1 MIGGFFFMKD
11 KQEYDNG
18 RQLHIEDYLQE
29 NKLETEDI
37 AKVPSILDVSPLK
50 EIDTKTVTNELL
62 EKILS
67 RDNMNLAFK
76 RVKANKGASGID
88 NMTVDELL
96 QYLKENGEQIKE
108 SIRNGKYNPKAVR
121 RVEIPKADGS
131 KRKLGIPTVVD
142 RVIQQAIAQQLSII
156 YEPIFS
162 ENSYGFITNRSC
174 HDAIL
179 KAKEIMNN
187 GYKWVVDLDL
197 EKFFDTV
204 NQDLL
209 ISIIRKTVNEDKV
222 VSLLRKYLQAGVLV
236 NGVFEKTDKGTPQG
250 GNISPILSNI
260 MLNELDKELEK
271 RGLQFVRYADD
282 CVIFTKSKKSAERVM
297 GNITKFIEGKLRLK
311 VNRTKSKVDR
321 PWRIKYLGFS
331 FYQVKGKIEIRIH
344 PKSVAKFKDKI
355 RVITSR
361 SNAMSMEARYKKLKQ
376 IIVGWVN
383 YFKIANMGKIVRKL
397 DEWIRRRIRMCY
409 WKQWKKIKTKHD
421 NLIKLGVDNYK
432 AWEFANTRKSY
443 WRISNSPILAIS
455 LNNKTLERFGYTSL
469 SSVYC

>member
-1 MIGGFFFMKD
+1 MKD
-11 KQEYDNG
+11 NQEYNNG

-29 NKLETEDI
+29 KKLETKGNVE
-37 AKVPSILDVSPLK
+37 VSSILVVSPEK
-50 EIDTKTVTNELL
+50 EVDTKIVTNELL

-67 RDNMNLAFK
+67 RDNMNLAYK

-88 NMTVDELL
+88 DMQVDELL
-96 QYLKENGEQIKE
+96 QYLKENGNQLREN
-108 SIRNGKYNPKAVR
+108 IRNGKYNPKAVR

-162 ENSYGFITNRSC
+162 ENNYGFRPKRSC
-174 HDAIL
+174 HDAVL

-187 GYKWVVDLDL
+187 GNKWVVDLDL

-209 ISIIRKTVNEDKV
+209 ISIIRRTVNEDKV
-222 VSLLRKYLQAGVLV
+222 VSLIRKYLKAGVLV
-236 NGVFEKTDKGTPQG
+236 NGVFERTEKGTPQG

-282 CVIFTKSKKSAERVM
+282 CVIFTKSRKSAERVM
-297 GNITKFIEGKLRLK
+297 ENITRFIETKLRLK
-311 VNRTKSKVDR
+311 VNKTKSKVDR

-331 FYQVKGKIEIRIH
+331 FYQVKGKVEIRIH

-355 RVITSR
+355 RAITSR
-361 SNAMSMEARYKKLKQ
+361 SNAMNMESRYIKLKQ
-376 IIVGWVN
+376 TIVGWVN
-383 YFKIANMGKIVRKL
+383 YFKIANMGKIVQKL

-421 NLIKLGVDNYK
+421 NLVKLGINKYK
-432 AWEFANTRKSY
+432 AWEYANTRKSY
-443 WRISNSPILAIS
+443 WRISDTPFLHQA
-455 LNNKTLERFGYTSL
+455 LNNKTLVKLGYTSL
-469 SSVYC
+469 SSIYC

>member
-1 MIGGFFFMKD
+1 MKD

-18 RQLHIEDYLQE
+18 RQLQIEDYLQE
-29 NKLETEDI
+29 NKLETEG
-37 AKVPSILDVSPLK
+37 KVEVPSIIAVSPLE
-50 EIDTKTVTNELL
+50 EIDTKTVTNEIL

-67 RDNMNLAFK
+67 RDNMNLAYK
-76 RVKANKGASGID
+76 KVKANKGASGID
-88 NMTVDELL
+88 DMQVDELL
-96 QYLKENGEQIKE
+96 QYLKENGDQIRE
-108 SIRNGKYNPKAVR
+108 DIRKGEYNPKAVR

-142 RVIQQAIAQQLSII
+142 RVIQQAIAQQLSKI

-162 ENSYGFITNRSC
+162 ENSYGFRPNRSC

-179 KAKEIMNN
+179 RAKEIMND

-209 ISIIRKTVNEDKV
+209 ISIIRRTVNEDKV
-222 VSLLRKYLQAGVLV
+222 VSLIRKYLQAGVLI
-236 NGVFEKTDKGTPQG
+236 NGVFEKTEKGTPQG

-297 GNITKFIEGKLRLK
+297 ENITKFIENKLRLK
-311 VNRTKSKVDR
+311 VNRAKSKVDR

-331 FYQVKGKIEIRIH
+331 FYQAKGKIEIRIH
-344 PKSVAKFKDKI
+344 PKSVAKFKDKMRI
-355 RVITSR
+355 ITSR
-361 SNAMSMEARYKKLKQ
+361 SNAMSMETRFLKLRQ
-376 IIVGWVN
+376 VIRGWVN
-383 YFKIANMGKIVRKL
+383 YFKIANMKSIAQKL

-421 NLIKLGVDNYK
+421 NLVKLGIENCK
-432 AWEFANTRKSY
+432 AWEFANTRKAY
-443 WRISNSPILAIS
+443 WRIADTPFMHQA
-455 LNNKTLERFGYTSL
+455 LNNKTLERLGYLSL

>member
-1 MIGGFFFMKD
+1 
-11 KQEYDNG
+11 
-18 RQLHIEDYLQE
+18 
-29 NKLETEDI
+29 
-37 AKVPSILDVSPLK
+37 
-50 EIDTKTVTNELL
+50 
-62 EKILS
+62 
-67 RDNMNLAFK
+67 
-76 RVKANKGASGID
+76 
-88 NMTVDELL
+88 MTVDELL
-96 QYLKENGEQIKE
+96 QYLKENGKQIKE
-108 SIRNGKYNPKAVR
+108 DIRKGKYNPKAVR

-131 KRKLGIPTVVD
+131 KRKLGIPVVVD

-162 ENSYGFITNRSC
+162 ENSYGFRPNRSC

-209 ISIIRKTVNEDKV
+209 ISIIRRTVNEDKV
-222 VSLLRKYLQAGVLV
+222 VSLIRKYLQAGVLV
-236 NGVFEKTDKGTPQG
+236 NGVFEKTETGTPQG

-260 MLNELDKELEK
+260 MLNELDKELER

-282 CVIFTKSKKSAERVM
+282 CVIFTKSRKSAERVM
-297 GNITKFIEGKLRLK
+297 KNITKFIESKLKLK
-311 VNRTKSKVDR
+311 VNREKSKVDR

-331 FYQVKGKIEIRIH
+331 FYQAKGKIEIRIH
-344 PKSVAKFKDKI
+344 PKSIAKFKDKI

-361 SNAMSMEARYKKLKQ
+361 SNAMSMETRYKKLKQ
-376 IIVGWVN
+376 VIVGWVN
-383 YFKIANMGKIVRKL
+383 YFKITNMKKIAQKL

-421 NLIKLGVDNYK
+421 NLVKLGLDNHS
-432 AWEFANTRKSY
+432 AWKFANTRKSY
-443 WRISNSPILAIS
+443 WRIADTPFMHKT
-455 LNNKTLERFGYTSL
+455 LNNKTLEKLGYVSL
-469 SSVYC
+469 SSIYC

>member
-1 MIGGFFFMKD
+1 MKD

-18 RQLHIEDYLQE
+18 RQLQIEDYLQE
-29 NKLETEDI
+29 NKLETEG
-37 AKVPSILDVSPLK
+37 KVEVPSIIAVSPLE
-50 EIDTKTVTNELL
+50 EIDTKTVTNEIL

-67 RDNMNLAFK
+67 RDNMNLAYK
-76 RVKANKGASGID
+76 KVKANKGASGID
-88 NMTVDELL
+88 DMQVDELL
-96 QYLKENGEQIKE
+96 QYLKENGDQIRE
-108 SIRNGKYNPKAVR
+108 DIRKGEYNPKAVR

-142 RVIQQAIAQQLSII
+142 RVIQQAIAQQLSKI

-162 ENSYGFITNRSC
+162 ENSYGFRPNRSC

-179 KAKEIMNN
+179 RAKEIMND

-209 ISIIRKTVNEDKV
+209 ISIIRRTVNEDKV
-222 VSLLRKYLQAGVLV
+222 VSLIRKYLQAGVLI
-236 NGVFEKTDKGTPQG
+236 NGVFEKTEKGTPQG

-297 GNITKFIEGKLRLK
+297 ENITKFIENKLRLK
-311 VNRTKSKVDR
+311 VNRAKSKVDR

-331 FYQVKGKIEIRIH
+331 FYQAKGKIEIRIH
-344 PKSVAKFKDKI
+344 PKSVAKFKDKMRI
-355 RVITSR
+355 ITSR
-361 SNAMSMEARYKKLKQ
+361 SNAMSMETRFLKLRQ
-376 IIVGWVN
+376 VIRGWVN
-383 YFKIANMGKIVRKL
+383 YFKIANMKSIAQKL

-421 NLIKLGVDNYK
+421 NLVKLGIENCK
-432 AWEFANTRKSY
+432 AWEFANTRKAY
-443 WRISNSPILAIS
+443 WRIADTPFMHRA
-455 LNNKTLERFGYTSL
+455 LNNKTLERLGYLSL

>member
-1 MIGGFFFMKD
+1 MKD
-11 KQEYDNG
+11 KQEYNNG

-29 NKLETEDI
+29 NKLETEGI
-37 AKVPSILDVSPLK
+37 VEVPSVLDVSSK
-50 EIDTKTVTNELL
+50 RKVDTKTVTNEIL
-62 EKILS
+62 EEILS
-67 RDNMNLAFK
+67 KDNMNLAYK

-96 QYLKENGEQIKE
+96 QYLKENGKQIKE
-108 SIRNGKYNPKAVR
+108 DIRKGKYNPKAVR

-131 KRKLGIPTVVD
+131 KRKLGIPVVVD

-162 ENSYGFITNRSC
+162 ENSYGFRPNRSC

-209 ISIIRKTVNEDKV
+209 ISIIRRTVNEDKV
-222 VSLLRKYLQAGVLV
+222 VSLIRKYLQAGVLV
-236 NGVFEKTDKGTPQG
+236 NGVFEKTETGTPQG

-260 MLNELDKELEK
+260 MLNELDKELER

-282 CVIFTKSKKSAERVM
+282 CVIFTKSRKSAERVM
-297 GNITKFIEGKLRLK
+297 KNITKFIESKLKLK
-311 VNRTKSKVDR
+311 VNREKSKVDR

-331 FYQVKGKIEIRIH
+331 FYQAKGKIEIRIH
-344 PKSVAKFKDKI
+344 PKSIAKFKDKI

-361 SNAMSMEARYKKLKQ
+361 SNAMSMETRYKKLKQ
-376 IIVGWVN
+376 VIVGWVN
-383 YFKIANMGKIVRKL
+383 YFKITNMKKIAQKL

-421 NLIKLGVDNYK
+421 NLVKLGLDNHS
-432 AWEFANTRKSY
+432 AWKFANTRKSY
-443 WRISNSPILAIS
+443 WRIADTPFMHKT
-455 LNNKTLERFGYTSL
+455 LNNKTLEKLGYVSL
-469 SSVYC
+469 SSIYC

>member
-1 MIGGFFFMKD
+1 MKD
-11 KQEYDNG
+11 NQEYENG
-18 RQLHIEDYLQE
+18 RQLQIEDYLQE
-29 NKLETEDI
+29 NKLETEGNVE
-37 AKVPSILDVSPLK
+37 VPSIFDVSKLEK
-50 EIDTKTVTNELL
+50 VDTKTVTNELL

-67 RDNMNLAFK
+67 RDNMNLAFR

-88 NMTVDELL
+88 DMTVDELL
-96 QYLKENGEQIKE
+96 QYLKEKGEQIKE
-108 SIRNGKYNPKAVR
+108 SIRNGRYNPKAVR

-162 ENSYGFITNRSC
+162 ENSYGFRPNRSC
-174 HDAIL
+174 HDAIQ

-209 ISIIRKTVNEDKV
+209 ISIIRRTINEDKV
-222 VSLLRKYLQAGVLV
+222 VSLIRKYLQAGVLV
-236 NGVFEKTDKGTPQG
+236 KGVFEKTEKGTPQG

-260 MLNELDKELEK
+260 MLNELDKELGK

-297 GNITKFIEGKLRLK
+297 GNITRFIETKLRLK
-311 VNRTKSKVDR
+311 VNKDKSKVDR
-321 PWRIKYLGFS
+321 PWRIQYLGFS
-331 FYQVKGKIEIRIH
+331 FYQAKGKVEIRVHPKSIAKFKGKIRE
-344 PKSVAKFKDKI
+344 
-355 RVITSR
+355 ITSR
-361 SNAMSMEARYKKLKQ
+361 SNSMSMETRYIRLKQ
-376 IIVGWVN
+376 VIRGWVN
-383 YFKIANMGKIVRKL
+383 YFKIANMGKIAQRL

-421 NLIKLGVDNYK
+421 NLVRLGIENSK
-432 AWEFANTRKSY
+432 AWEYANTRKSY
-443 WRISNSPILAIS
+443 WRISDTPFMHQT
-455 LNNKTLERFGYTSL
+455 LNNKTLERLGYLSL